1 MLIYSVSGVKFLRL
15 FSDYR
20 NGLVSRVALLSLSV
34 SIYLSSR
41 PYSPLT
47 KRESVSSWKSVKV
60 ENVQIH
66 SIVNS
71 VDNGQIFGFE
81 QNVCNA
87 PLVCWGSVTIFSSV
101 ICGASK
107 GTFSALSLIIKC
119 VKVYSINTV
128 ELKNEGFKVTV
139 IETWPKF
146 WTKVFESQGFKITQ
160 KFLKTG

>member
-1 MLIYSVSGVKFLRL
+1 MLRPKKRFQIVLFLVLWISYCSIYAEKCSVSGVKFLRL

-20 NGLVSRVALLSLSV
+20 NGLVSRVALLSV

-128 ELKNEGFKVTV
+128 TV
-139 IETWPKF
+139 IRRN
-146 WTKVFESQGFKITQ
+146 
-160 KFLKTG
+160 KTTPSLLVPE